1 MPEIKIDPIQ
11 IAPPVIPDIDVTD
24 AVVENI
30 TEIVKEDNFSNAVD
44 RIEADRSATLKAVE
58 KAVDSTTEVK
68 NQVEKGDTAKD
79 VASKAGDTAT
89 ASADG
94 SNTDLSFGD
103 TGAVAAGAGGAM
115 NVKTNG
121 GDEKKYQLGFSLSGY
136 KSIIQKNGNQQNTMP
151 GIGASLADDDIKW
164 LVSMYNV
171 YENGKK
177 GFSQAEVVRK
187 KDRNNRWR
195 GYNCNR
201 MVTYPKTQ
209 F

>member
-11 IAPPVIPDIDVTD
+11 IAPPVIPDIDITTGVI
-24 AVVENI
+24 ENI
-30 TEIVKEDNFSNAVD
+30 TEIVKEDNFSNAID

-58 KAVDSTTEVK
+58 KAADSAIEVI

-79 VASKAGDTAT
+79 VASKAADTAT
-89 ASADG
+89 ATTDG
-94 SNTDLSFGD
+94 SNTDLSFGN

-115 NVKTNG
+115 NVKTNS

-136 KSIIQKNGNQQNTMP
+136 KSIIQKNSNQQNTMP
-151 GIGASLADDDIKW
+151 GMGASLADDDIKW

-195 GYNCNR
+195 RYNCNR
-201 MVTYPKTQ
+201 MVAYPKT
-209 F
+209 